1 MNPSPETE
9 KPYDPVSIALH
20 WATVVLVL
28 MLFTLAIFPG
38 IAKWAI
44 ALHKSLGLS
53 LFALVLLLIVWRL
66 TFGRKRRHDPSEPA
80 FLRLAARAAHMALYA
95 LLLSAPVLGWLYM
108 DAKAVDVHPF
118 VLQALELPSILYYD
132 RHLAMAIYGW
142 KQVVV
147 YSLLALIVVHAAAAV
162 VYHGFI
168 RSDGVLNAML
178 PRRYRR
184 YP

>member
-1 MNPSPETE
+1 
-9 KPYDPVSIALH
+9 
-20 WATVVLVL
+20 
-28 MLFTLAIFPG
+28 
-38 IAKWAI
+38 
-44 ALHKSLGLS
+44 
-53 LFALVLLLIVWRL
+53 
-66 TFGRKRRHDPSEPA
+66 
-80 FLRLAARAAHMALYA
+80 
-95 LLLSAPVLGWLYM
+95 M

-118 VLQALELPSILYYD
+118 GLHALELPSILYYD